1 MLPELQRS
9 ITWIQGTALT
19 IGAVLGCGI
28 LILPSVTADAAGPAS
43 LFVWVFMSFLSF
55 LLVGTLARLVKI
67 APSAGGI
74 TAYVQL
80 AFQKKAGA
88 ILGWIMLGSVPIGV
102 PIIALTGAH
111 YVSYVTEA
119 ADWQVTSIAGCM
131 LAISILLHMRGIQL
145 SANISTLVICVIVF
159 LLVTS
164 IAVSLPH
171 VTIAEFK
178 PFLPHGWSAA
188 GSVSVMIFFSFVGW
202 EMITPLAEEFHRP
215 EKDVPLSLFLAASCV
230 AGLYIMLSFVTVG
243 THSYGQNGEIASLA
257 MLISKGAGESGV
269 YVTVCLALFI
279 TFATIHANIAGFSR
293 MVYAL
298 AREGHIPVFFGKLSA
313 TKRTPIRVLTAMAAV
328 FGLVL
333 ANHGLFQIDLTTLL
347 KGPSA
352 AFIASYICTL
362 AAALKLLSWRDSG
375 WWMAL
380 GAFVACAVIYSFSG
394 WALLYPAVLAAAGY
408 FYMKTKGGHKK
419 KLDHVS

>member
-1 MLPELQRS
+1 MLPKLQRS

-80 AFQKKAGA
+80 AFQKKAGTV
-88 ILGWIMLGSVPIGV
+88 LGWIILGSVPIGV

-111 YVSYVTEA
+111 YISYIIKA
-119 ADWQVTSIAGCM
+119 SDWQITLIAGCM
-131 LAISILLHMRGIQL
+131 LIVSILLHMRGIQL
-145 SANISTLVICVIVF
+145 SANISTLVMCVIVF
-159 LLVTS
+159 LLVAS
-164 IAVSLPH
+164 VAVSLPH
-171 VTIAEFK
+171 VEAAEFQ
-178 PFLPHGWSAA
+178 PFLPHGWPAA

-215 EKDVPLSLFLAASCV
+215 EKDVPISLFLGAACV
-230 AGLYIMLSFVTVG
+230 AGLYILLSFVTIG
-243 THSYGQNGEIASLA
+243 THSYGENGEIASLA

-269 YVTVCLALFI
+269 FVTVCLALFI
-279 TFATIHANIAGFSR
+279 TFTTIHANIAGFSR

-298 AREGHIPVFFGKLSA
+298 AREGHIPIYFGKLGK
-313 TKRTPIRVLTAMAAV
+313 TNHTPIRVLIALAAV

-333 ANHGLFQIDLTTLL
+333 ISHCLFQIDLTTLL

-352 AFIASYICTL
+352 AFIASYICTM

-380 GAFVACAVIYSFSG
+380 GAFAACAVIYSFSG
-394 WALLYPAVLAAAGY
+394 WALLYPTVLAAAGY
-408 FYMKTKGGHKK
+408 LYIKK
-419 KLDHVS
+419 KLAQES

>member
-67 APSAGGI
+67 VPSAGGI

-88 ILGWIMLGSVPIGV
+88 VLGWIMLGSVPIGV
-102 PIIALTGAH
+102 PVIALTGAH
-111 YVSYVTEA
+111 YVSYVTDA
-119 ADWQVTSIAGCM
+119 SDWQITLIAGCM
-131 LAISILLHMRGIQL
+131 LGVSILLHIKGIQL
-145 SANISTLVICVIVF
+145 SANISTLVICVIVI

-164 IAVSLPH
+164 IAVSFPH
-171 VTIAEFK
+171 VKATEFK
-178 PFLPHGWSAA
+178 PFLQHGWSAA

-202 EMITPLAEEFHRP
+202 EMITPLAEEFTHP
-215 EKDVPLSLFLAASCV
+215 EKDVPLSLFLAATCV
-230 AGLYIMLSFVTVG
+230 AGLYIMLSFVTIG
-243 THSYGQNGEIASLA
+243 THSYGVNGEIASLA
-257 MLISKGAGESGV
+257 MLISKGVGEGGV

-298 AREGHIPVFFGKLSA
+298 AREGHIPVYFGKLSE
-313 TKRTPIRVLTAMAAV
+313 TKLTPIRVLTALAAV
-328 FGLVL
+328 FGFVL
-333 ANHGLFQIDLTTLL
+333 AAYGLFKTDLTTLL

-352 AFIASYICTL
+352 AFIASYICTM

-380 GAFVACAVIYSFSG
+380 GAFAACAVIYSFSG
-394 WALLYPAVLAAAGY
+394 WAVLYPAALAAAGY
-408 FYMKTKGGHKK
+408 LYMKTKKCHEKK
-419 KLDHVS
+419 PDHVS

>member
-102 PIIALTGAH
+102 PVIALTGAH

-119 ADWQVTSIAGCM
+119 SDWQITLIAGCM
-131 LAISILLHMRGIQL
+131 LAVSILLHIRGIQL

-159 LLVTS
+159 LLVAS

-171 VTIAEFK
+171 VRIAEFK
-178 PFLPHGWSAA
+178 PLLPHGWSAA

-215 EKDVPLSLFLAASCV
+215 EKDVPLSLFLAAACV
-230 AGLYIMLSFVTVG
+230 AGLYIMLSFVTIG
-243 THSYGQNGEIASLA
+243 THSYGENGEIASLA
-257 MLISKGAGESGV
+257 MLISNRSCES
-269 YVTVCLALFI
+269 
-279 TFATIHANIAGFSR
+279 
-293 MVYAL
+293 
-298 AREGHIPVFFGKLSA
+298 
-313 TKRTPIRVLTAMAAV
+313 
-328 FGLVL
+328 
-333 ANHGLFQIDLTTLL
+333 
-347 KGPSA
+347 
-352 AFIASYICTL
+352 
-362 AAALKLLSWRDSG
+362 
-375 WWMAL
+375 
-380 GAFVACAVIYSFSG
+380 
-394 WALLYPAVLAAAGY
+394 
-408 FYMKTKGGHKK
+408 
-419 KLDHVS
+419 

>member
-1 MLPELQRS
+1 MCSWLFEKSRS
-9 ITWIQGTALT
+9 DFGLDHVRVRSDWRSHHRFDWRALRQLRHRGGRLAGYIDCWLYAGYIYFASYERDST
-19 IGAVLGCGI
+19 ISKHQYTRHMCHRI
-28 LILPSVTADAAGPAS
+28 
-43 LFVWVFMSFLSF
+43 
-55 LLVGTLARLVKI
+55 
-67 APSAGGI
+67 SACHF
-74 TAYVQL
+74 Y
-80 AFQKKAGA
+80 
-88 ILGWIMLGSVPIGV
+88 
-102 PIIALTGAH
+102 
-111 YVSYVTEA
+111 
-119 ADWQVTSIAGCM
+119 C
-131 LAISILLHMRGIQL
+131 
-145 SANISTLVICVIVF
+145 CVIA
-159 LLVTS
+159 TRHDS
-164 IAVSLPH
+164 RIQAVS
-171 VTIAEFK
+171 
-178 PFLPHGWSAA
+178 SAWL
-188 GSVSVMIFFSFVGW
+188 VCCWICFCYDFFSFVGW

-215 EKDVPLSLFLAASCV
+215 EKDVPISLFLGASCV

-243 THSYGQNGEIASLA
+243 THSYGENGEIASLA

-333 ANHGLFQIDLTTLL
+333 AAHGLFQIDLTTLL

-352 AFIASYICTL
+352 AFIASYICTM
-362 AAALKLLSWRDSG
+362 AAALKLLGRRDIG

-419 KLDHVS
+419 A

>member
-28 LILPSVTADAAGPAS
+28 LILPSVTADTAGPAS

-74 TAYVQL
+74 TAYVRL

-111 YVSYVTEA
+111 YVSYITEA
-119 ADWQVTSIAGCM
+119 ADWQITLIAGCM

-145 SANISTLVICVIVF
+145 SANISTLVICVIATRHASRIQTVSSAW
-159 LLVTS
+159 LVCRG
-164 IAVSLPH
+164 IC
-171 VTIAEFK
+171 FCYD
-178 PFLPHGWSAA
+178 
-188 GSVSVMIFFSFVGW
+188 FFSFVGW

-215 EKDVPLSLFLAASCV
+215 EKDIPLSLFLAASCV
-230 AGLYIMLSFVTVG
+230 AGLYILLSFVTVG
-243 THSYGQNGEIASLA
+243 THSYGENGEIASLV

-333 ANHGLFQIDLTTLL
+333 AAHGLFQIDLTTLL

-352 AFIASYICTL
+352 AFIASYICTM
-362 AAALKLLSWRDSG
+362 AARLKLLGRRDIG

-380 GAFVACAVIYSFSG
+380 GAFAACAVIYSFSG
-394 WALLYPAVLAAAGY
+394 WALLYPAVLAVQ
-408 FYMKTKGGHKK
+408 
-419 KLDHVS
+419 DISI

>member
-88 ILGWIMLGSVPIGV
+88 VLGWIMLGSVPIGV
-102 PIIALTGAH
+102 PAALTGAH

-119 ADWQVTSIAGCM
+119 SDWQITLIACCM
-131 LAISILLHMRGIQL
+131 LAVSILLHMRGIQL

-164 IAVSLPH
+164 VAVSLPH
-171 VTIAEFK
+171 VKAAEFE

-215 EKDVPLSLFLAASCV
+215 EKDVPISLFLGAACV

-243 THSYGQNGEIASLA
+243 THSYGENGEIASLA

-298 AREGHIPVFFGKLSA
+298 AREGHIPVYFGKLSE
-313 TKRTPIRVLTAMAAV
+313 TKHTPIRVLTALAAV

-333 ANHGLFQIDLTTLL
+333 GAYGLFQIDLTTLL

-352 AFIASYICTL
+352 AFIASYICTM
-362 AAALKLLSWRDSG
+362 AAAMKLLSWRDSG
-375 WWMAL
+375 WWMAF
-380 GAFVACAVIYSFSG
+380 GAFAACAVIYSFSG
-394 WALLYPAVLAAAGY
+394 WALLYPAALAAAGY
-408 FYMKTKGGHKK
+408 LYMKTKECREK